1 MDNEQEDLLPVDP
14 MLAEE
19 QDYPDISSQMD
30 ESLSLKQPLHQVWD
44 TCLSYTRGQQSPLG
58 SGVGGESSNY
68 NTGARRRRTFVVNQ
82 VLPLYK
88 NIAARLTVAYPSIA
102 VMPASDTPDDVA
114 KARASTMLL
123 QYIWKQAKV
132 KNVLNQANQ
141 ILVACGSVG
150 LHERYDSATQSIVL
164 ESVLP
169 HDLLFE
175 PYLSNELDSEWV
187 AIRRYSTRAELTR
200 TFPEQAEA
208 IKEFASPPAM
218 DSNKRVGPRMLPQ
231 NRVEYRE
238 VYWRDGRHA
247 FMMGGTFLYKGRF
260 PAARIPIQL
269 IKYTPIPGYLWGSG
283 LVEPLIDLQTMYND
297 FRTQIILNAKM
308 MTNPKIL
315 VPDGCLKEPGKA
327 FSSAEGEKVYY
338 NPEKGAPS
346 PWQSAALPQYLTMQ
360 PALLQSEMQDVASIH
375 AVSLGKRAVGLTS
388 GKAINALAENDMS
401 QLSMT
406 QESIEEAVQ
415 EAATCMLLLAKA
427 YYTEA
432 KYTRMLDRSG
442 RLVFSSVESTT
453 VEDDPEVFLE
463 AGSLFRSEAGDRE
476 AKALDLLGAGL
487 ITPEE
492 AKRAITFRTEPY
504 DVIQDLEEQQHAQEL
519 LDAVVQLGADIELFP
534 TDNFKAIE
542 QVFRRFLRSHD
553 FYRLPPEVQNKVS
566 SVYRDVLQNINGP
579 APRAVNPQAAAPSAA
594 DPFAEAS
601 QGFTDNAA
609 MQGQV
614 DQMAETAE
622 QFTGG
627 GAQFNPG
634 GE

>member
-1 MDNEQEDLLPVDP
+1 
-14 MLAEE
+14 
-19 QDYPDISSQMD
+19 
-30 ESLSLKQPLHQVWD
+30 
-44 TCLSYTRGQQSPLG
+44 
-58 SGVGGESSNY
+58 
-68 NTGARRRRTFVVNQ
+68 
-82 VLPLYK
+82 
-88 NIAARLTVAYPSIA
+88 
-102 VMPASDTPDDVA
+102 
-114 KARASTMLL
+114 
-123 QYIWKQAKV
+123 
-132 KNVLNQANQ
+132 
-141 ILVACGSVG
+141 
-150 LHERYDSATQSIVL
+150 
-164 ESVLP
+164 
-169 HDLLFE
+169 
-175 PYLSNELDSEWV
+175 
-187 AIRRYSTRAELTR
+187 
-200 TFPEQAEA
+200 
-208 IKEFASPPAM
+208 
-218 DSNKRVGPRMLPQ
+218 
-231 NRVEYRE
+231 
-238 VYWRDGRHA
+238 
-247 FMMGGTFLYKGRF
+247 MMGGTFLYKGRF

>member
-1 MDNEQEDLLPVDP
+1 MDREELLALSAPDDFEK
-14 MLAEE
+14 AS
-19 QDYPDISSQMD
+19 DYPDISSQMD
-30 ESLSLKQPLHQVWD
+30 ESLTLKQPLHQVWD
-44 TCLSYTRGQQSPLG
+44 TCLAYVRGQQSPLG
-58 SGVGGESSNY
+58 NGVGAESSNY
-68 NTGARRRRTFVVNQ
+68 NTGARRKRTFVVNQ
-82 VLPLYK
+82 IMPLFK

-102 VMPASDTPDDVA
+102 VIPASDTPDDVA

-150 LHERYDSATQSIVL
+150 LHEKYDAATKTVVL
-164 ESVLP
+164 ECILP

-200 TFPEQAEA
+200 TFPEHAEA

-247 FMMGGTFLYKGRF
+247 FMMGSTFLYKGQF
-260 PAARIPIQL
+260 PSPRIPIQL
-269 IKYTPIPGYLWGSG
+269 IKYTPIPGYLWATG

-327 FSSAEGEKVYY
+327 FSSAEGEKVVY
-338 NPEKGAPS
+338 NPERGAPT
-346 PWQSAALPQYLTMQ
+346 PWQSAPLPQYLTMQ
-360 PALLQSEMQDVASIH
+360 PSLLQSEMQDVASIH

-427 YYTEA
+427 YYTES
-432 KYTRMLDRSG
+432 KYTRMLDRNG
-442 RLVFSSVESTT
+442 RLVFTAVESTS
-453 VEDDPEVFLE
+453 VEEDPEVFLE
-463 AGSLFRSEAGDRE
+463 AGSLFRNEAGDRE
-476 AKALDLLGAGL
+476 AKALDLLQAGL

-492 AKRAITFRTEPY
+492 AKKAITFRTEPY
-504 DVIQDLEEQQHAQEL
+504 DVIQDLEEQRHAQEL
-519 LDAVVQLGADIELFP
+519 LDAIVQLNVDVELFD
-534 TDNFKAIE
+534 TDNFKVLE
-542 QVFRRFLRSHD
+542 QVFRRFLRSYD
-553 FYRLPPEVQNKVS
+553 FYQLPREMQDKVS
-566 SVYRDVLQNINGP
+566 QVYRDIVSRMAGGRP
-579 APRAVNPQAAAPSAA
+579 APGNPQAAAPSAA
-594 DPFAEAS
+594 DPFAEAG
-601 QGFTDNAA
+601 QGFTDNMA
-609 MQGQV
+609 MQQQV
-614 DQMAETAE
+614 DDMAATAE
-622 QFTGG
+622 QFTGA
-627 GAQFNPG
+627 GAEFNPG
-634 GE
+634 AE